1 MLVSLHIENVAVIKS
16 VDVDFAAGFM
26 VLTGETGAGKS
37 IIIDSVNLLLG
48 AKADKELIRNGTS
61 GLMVS
66 GLFSDLSKS
75 VLDGLSEIG
84 ISSDEDGNV
93 FIQRSVGCD
102 GRSSVKI
109 NGRSV
114 SLSVL
119 KEVTPLLVSIHGQS
133 DTRELSDPMRH
144 LEILDTYA
152 ECGELRERY
161 MEIFSR
167 LSETRRKLFEAKERE
182 KESERLKEILEY
194 QIKDISSVSPKL
206 GEEDELIDKK
216 LKLKHREKINRHAD
230 YVFKALKGSEKGSV
244 VYLLDRSVSALMQI
258 SDGAPFL

>member
-1 MLVSLHIENVAVIKS
+1 MLVSLHIDNVAVIKS
-16 VDVDFAAGFM
+16 VDIDCSSGFM

-66 GLFSDLSKS
+66 GLFSELSKS
-75 VLDGLSEIG
+75 VIDGLSEIG
-84 ISSDEDGNV
+84 VSCDEDGSV

-133 DTRELSDPMRH
+133 DTRELADPVT
-144 LEILDTYA
+144 LTPSA
-152 ECGELRERY
+152 E
-161 MEIFSR
+161 
-167 LSETRRKLFEAKERE
+167 
-182 KESERLKEILEY
+182 
-194 QIKDISSVSPKL
+194 
-206 GEEDELIDKK
+206 
-216 LKLKHREKINRHAD
+216 N
-230 YVFKALKGSEKGSV
+230 
-244 VYLLDRSVSALMQI
+244 
-258 SDGAPFL
+258 